1 MGRNVGIEPTHNGT
15 TIRRVNHFTNCAISI
30 NIIAKYN
37 NKFKYKIKILKRKR
51 AKKNWQLAIFAY
63 TIFAVK
69 VLNFSVRYG
78 KRCIHFAIVTN

>member
-1 MGRNVGIEPTHNGT
+1 M
-15 TIRRVNHFTNCAISI
+15 
-30 NIIAKYN
+30 Y
-37 NKFKYKIKILKRKR
+37 IKSLKKLQ
-51 AKKNWQLAIFAY
+51 KKNWQLAIFAY

>member
-1 MGRNVGIEPTHNGT
+1 MYIK
-15 TIRRVNHFTNCAISI
+15 SL
-30 NIIAKYN
+30 K
-37 NKFKYKIKILKRKR
+37 KI

-78 KRCIHFAIVTN
+78 KRCIHFAIVTNQMYYNTIVH

>member
-1 MGRNVGIEPTHNGT
+1 M
-15 TIRRVNHFTNCAISI
+15 
-30 NIIAKYN
+30 
-37 NKFKYKIKILKRKR
+37 YKIHNFI